1 MPTNENKKQYDMQ
14 YAQKNLKR
22 IPLNVQKEKYAEIQ
36 KAAQSV
42 GESVNGY
49 IKKAI
54 DERMERTNAA
64 PDTAD
69 IVQEALTPPRNQ
81 EKHYKPFTEAD
92 AGRVDLKRLLSDI
105 HYQLEVG
112 TDYGSDVL
120 REQME
125 KARQQEAE
133 SPDAE

>member
-36 KAAQSV
+36 KAARTV

-54 DERMERTNAA
+54 DERMERT
-64 PDTAD
+64 
-69 IVQEALTPPRNQ
+69 
-81 EKHYKPFTEAD
+81 KP
-92 AGRVDLKRLLSDI
+92 
-105 HYQLEVG
+105 
-112 TDYGSDVL
+112 
-120 REQME
+120 
-125 KARQQEAE
+125 
-133 SPDAE
+133 